1 MNWDSFYD
9 GFYGWSEAGQRK
21 IALMQKDFGNEEEV
35 AEIGMAFFDEVIAS
49 KFINRAL
56 TFGVK
61 FSAESLVEL
70 ADFVDESTLERAL
83 SETDAVFT
91 QQQLETLDC
100 YVSEETM
107 EALGGIEDNDEYSCS
122 PRTKGQKRR
131 TVKNHQ
137 NNNTLTGSKLFDA
150 ILGFEIANWL
160 LGGGRH
166 KK

>member
-9 GFYGWSEAGQRK
+9 CFYGWSEAGQRK

-91 QQQLETLDC
+91 QEQLETLDC

-107 EALGGIEDNDEYSCS
+107 EALGVIEDNDEYSCS

-131 TVKNHQ
+131 AVKNRQ
-137 NNNTLTGSKLFDA
+137 NNTLTGSKLFDA
-150 ILGFEIANWL
+150 ILGLEIADWL
-160 LGGGRH
+160 LGGGKH

>member
-21 IALMQKDFGNEEEV
+21 IALMQKDFGSEEEV

-91 QQQLETLDC
+91 QEQLETLDC

-107 EALGGIEDNDEYSCS
+107 DALGVSEDNDEYPCA
-122 PRTKGQKRR
+122 PKTKGQKRR
-131 TVKNHQ
+131 ARNQ
-137 NNNTLTGSKLFDA
+137 QSDTLTGSKLLDA

>member
-83 SETDAVFT
+83 SETDAVFN
-91 QQQLETLDC
+91 QEQLETLDC

-107 EALGGIEDNDEYSCS
+107 DALGVSEDNDEYPCA
-122 PRTKGQKRR
+122 PKTKGQK
-131 TVKNHQ
+131 HQ
-137 NNNTLTGSKLFDA
+137 ARNRQVNTLTGSKLLDA
-150 ILGFEIANWL
+150 VLGFKIADWL
-160 LGGGRH
+160 LGGGKH